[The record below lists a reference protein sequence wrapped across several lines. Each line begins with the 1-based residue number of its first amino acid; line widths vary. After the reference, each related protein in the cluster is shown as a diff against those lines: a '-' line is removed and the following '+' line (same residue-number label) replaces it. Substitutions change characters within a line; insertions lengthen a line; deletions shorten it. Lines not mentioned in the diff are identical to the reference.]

1 LNTWKVILA
10 TLVIFVAGLVTGV
23 LVVWH
28 SGNVFASPSQ
38 RQPGT
43 PHPGPVVSPYGL
55 RLDFLR
61 RVERDLNL
69 TAAQREQI
77 DKLLRESQERS
88 RKIMEPVAPQ
98 IREELDQT
106 RQEFRK
112 VLTPEQGAKFDE
124 LLKHPLHRQDQQ
136 HHQGTPRE
144 GASDGRVQ
152 TNL

>member
-10 TLVIFVAGLVTGV
+10 TIVIFIAGLVTGA

-28 SGNVFASPSQ
+28 SGRLFSTPSQ
-38 RQPGT
+38 HPPGA
-43 PHPGPVVSPYGL
+43 PRPGPVVSPGGL

-69 TAAQREQI
+69 TAAQHEQI
-77 DKLLRESQERS
+77 DKLLKESQERS

-98 IREELDQT
+98 IHEELEHTREE
-106 RQEFRK
+106 FRN
-112 VLTPEQGAKFDE
+112 VLTPEQRVKFDE

-144 GASDGRVQ
+144 GAPDSRVQ